1 MSLVLIAVSVL
12 AAVLL
17 VLLAAATGN
26 TSLFAG
32 NYDVLIQLNV
42 AVACVLGALV
52 VWQMVSVFRARAAGR
67 FGSRLT
73 VRFLLL
79 FALMALVPGTVV
91 YSVSVGFLGRSIE
104 SWFDVRVESALEEGL
119 NLGRAILDIML
130 NDLDAKARA
139 AALDLADL
147 PPARQPA
154 ALGRLRE
161 QAAVDEMLLIGATG
175 VLSSVARTG
184 TRIVPGLAPSA
195 AVRQA
200 RLSRMYRAVESE
212 PGGGLVLR
220 VIRPVIPQS
229 LSDEQRLVELIQRVP
244 ERIAQSAEAVQSVNR
259 DYRELALSRVALRR
273 TYVFALT
280 LTLMLALLSAVVL
293 AVILS
298 RRLTAPLATLA
309 EATAAVARGD
319 FSRRAAVL
327 SADEMGTLTRAFN
340 SMTEQLATA
349 YRAAEGNR
357 LQEEKARAHLENIL
371 ASLSSGVIVLD
382 PQMQLV
388 AVNAAASQILDHDLA
403 SLPGARLDRAPT
415 VATFGCL
422 VHDQFAK
429 ADQWQEQLEL
439 ETSGKVLVLRGSLV
453 SGGDR
458 TDHLVVFDD
467 VTALIQAQRATAWG
481 EVAQRLAHEIKNPL
495 TPILLATERL
505 RVKFADRLSAPDA
518 QALERAV
525 DIILTQV
532 NAMKSMVDEFRVY
545 ARLPRPSLE
554 AVDLNRL
561 VGDVLSLYEH
571 ARERIRFEPAVDLP
585 PVLGDPRQ
593 LYQVV
598 HNLLQNADDSVTAR
612 GEGDIV
618 LSTARAR
625 AGVLLAIVDSGGGF
639 PEGII
644 QRAFEPYV
652 TTKPRGTGLGLAI
665 VKKIIDEHHGS
676 IELVNRPAGGAEV
689 NIILPLAGIQS
700 EGGG

>member
-1 MSLVLIAVSVL
+1 MTSLLIGVSVL

-17 VLLAAATGN
+17 VLLAAATAN
-26 TSLFAG
+26 TSLFAS
-32 NYDVLIQLNV
+32 NYDLLIQLNV

-52 VWQMVSVFRARAAGR
+52 VWQLVGIFRARAAGR

-79 FALMALVPGTVV
+79 FALMALVPGAVV

-130 NDLDAKARA
+130 NDLDAKART

-147 PPARQPA
+147 PPVQQAT

-161 QAAVDEMLLIGATG
+161 QAGVDEMLLIGSTG
-175 VLSSVARTG
+175 VLSSVARSG
-184 TRIVPGLAPSA
+184 TRIVPDLAPPA
-195 AVRQA
+195 ALRQA
-200 RLSRMYRAVESE
+200 RLSRPYRAVESE
-212 PGGGLVLR
+212 SEGSLVLR

-259 DYRELALSRVALRR
+259 DYRELALSRVALQR

-280 LTLMLALLSAVVL
+280 LTLLLALLSAAIL
-293 AVILS
+293 ALILS

-340 SMTEQLATA
+340 SMTEQLAGA
-349 YRAAEGNR
+349 YRAAEDNR
-357 LQEEKARAHLENIL
+357 QQEEKARAHLENIL

-382 PQMQLV
+382 EQMQLV
-388 AVNAAASQILDHDLA
+388 AVNAAASQILDRDLA
-403 SLPGARLDRAPT
+403 GLPGARLETEPAVAAFGRLVSDR
-415 VATFGCL
+415 
-422 VHDQFAK
+422 FAR
-429 ADQWQEQLEL
+429 ASQWQEQLEL
-439 ETSGKVLVLRGSLV
+439 ETGKVLVLRGSLV
-453 SGGDR
+453 AGGDR
-458 TDHLVVFDD
+458 ADHLVVFDD

-505 RVKFADRLSAPDA
+505 RAKFADRLSPVDA

-545 ARLPRPSLE
+545 ARLPRPTLE
-554 AVDLNRL
+554 PVDLNRL
-561 VGDVLSLYEH
+561 VDDVLSLYEH
-571 ARERIRFEPAVDLP
+571 ARERIRFEPASALP
-585 PVLGDPRQ
+585 AVLGDARQ

-612 GEGDIV
+612 GEGEIV
-618 LSTARAR
+618 LSTALVPG
-625 AGVLLAIVDSGGGF
+625 GVLLAIGDSGGGF
-639 PEGII
+639 PDGII

-665 VKKIIDEHHGS
+665 VKKIIDEHHGT
-676 IELVNRPAGGAEV
+676 IELANRSAGGAEV
-689 NIILPLAGIQS
+689 NIVLPLAEAQS
-700 EGGG
+700 GVGG